1 MNSLN
6 TYRRY
11 LNFNKLFDMFFLLV
25 IFVILTF
32 IFGAVY
38 YYTES
43 YVLLFTICVCIYC
56 VSFYLCKLFEVK
68 LLLPSIMFF
77 LITALLF
84 TFLLLSDETKYM
96 QNSFSD
102 YVPLII
108 IVVGLGGLIFALYK
122 YETPVAIYLRIKD
135 AFNGLSYGNK
145 IKKINDEEIQF
156 NTNTL
161 YANNLLFERDKLLF
175 QLTEDYNEEHFN
187 LDNLLKKSI
196 DKQKKEKEEL
206 LYLEEKMNNI
216 NTKLK
221 GKISGAQDYELNI
234 QKNQLKDKI
243 SEQMELLVLV
253 NDEVTKNKNSLAE
266 LENIFKNETFYIKNA
281 YGMRYKSYIERLQDK
296 LVKSQY
302 KLDVVSFESLT
313 IEEGE

>member
-1 MNSLN
+1 MGKTSRSGLGVGTGSSPQGSLSQGN
-6 TYRRY
+6 VDAKVNELTKNLKPFDSSKFDYGESKAKYEGY
-11 LNFNKLFDMFFLLV
+11 LLDLSHYIGGSKAKFLKDTLGYEKADSYKLHQAIGEAIHGKVPNKV
-25 IFVILTF
+25 EVTTF
-32 IFGAVY
+32 G
-38 YYTES
+38 
-43 YVLLFTICVCIYC
+43 
-56 VSFYLCKLFEVK
+56 
-68 LLLPSIMFF
+68 
-77 LITALLF
+77 
-84 TFLLLSDETKYM
+84 TKY
-96 QNSFSD
+96 NF
-102 YVPLII
+102 
-108 IVVGLGGLIFALYK
+108 
-122 YETPVAIYLRIKD
+122 
-135 AFNGLSYGNK
+135 
-145 IKKINDEEIQF
+145 
-156 NTNTL
+156 
-161 YANNLLFERDKLLF
+161 
-175 QLTEDYNEEHFN
+175 
-187 LDNLLKKSI
+187 
-196 DKQKKEKEEL
+196 
-206 LYLEEKMNNI
+206 

>member
-1 MNSLN
+1 MPN
-6 TYRRY
+6 
-11 LNFNKLFDMFFLLV
+11 
-25 IFVILTF
+25 
-32 IFGAVY
+32 AVG
-38 YYTES
+38 
-43 YVLLFTICVCIYC
+43 VLPVLC
-56 VSFYLCKLFEVK
+56 SFKQ
-68 LLLPSIMFF
+68 
-77 LITALLF
+77 AL
-84 TFLLLSDETKYM
+84 
-96 QNSFSD
+96 
-102 YVPLII
+102 
-108 IVVGLGGLIFALYK
+108 
-122 YETPVAIYLRIKD
+122 
-135 AFNGLSYGNK
+135 
-145 IKKINDEEIQF
+145 
-156 NTNTL
+156 
-161 YANNLLFERDKLLF
+161 
-175 QLTEDYNEEHFN
+175 HFN